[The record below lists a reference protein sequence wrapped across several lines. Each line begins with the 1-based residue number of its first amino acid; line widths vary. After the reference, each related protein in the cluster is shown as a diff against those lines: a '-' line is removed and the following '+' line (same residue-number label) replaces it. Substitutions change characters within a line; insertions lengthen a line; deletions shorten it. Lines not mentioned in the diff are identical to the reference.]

1 MSIDPKIGGYRS
13 RGSAAKVES
22 MTRFLL
28 AVALLVAAASPAQA
42 TPARWVG
49 TWATAPSSAVP
60 GTDNG
65 YPNFTIRNIVH
76 VSAGGKEI
84 RVRLSNAFG
93 RTPVLFGAVTV
104 ARAAGSDTPLA
115 VPGTMRTLTFGGS
128 RSITAAPGTDVFSD
142 AVALTVPAD
151 SDLLV
156 SVYTP
161 SPGGP
166 VTHHGLAMQNSYFT
180 RDGDHSAEESAEAF
194 RERTTNWHYVSG
206 VDVRSSTL
214 RGSVVA
220 LGDSITDGA
229 NSTWGANLRWPDQL
243 ADRINTRLGVL
254 NAGISGNRLLL
265 DGGGAGPNAQARLNR
280 DVLTQSGVRTVIVF
294 EGINDIQ
301 QTPHET
307 DPAKIIAALKQIAQR
322 SHDRGLRVIGA
333 TITPFKGWRSYT
345 DELEAVRQAVN
356 SFIRTSS
363 DFDAVVDFDQVI
375 RDPADP
381 QRIRPDYDQGDH
393 LHPGDKGFEAM
404 AKAVRIATL

>member
-1 MSIDPKIGGYRS
+1 
-13 RGSAAKVES
+13 

-28 AVALLVAAASPAQA
+28 AVALFVAAAAPAQA
-42 TPARWVG
+42 APARWVG

-60 GTDNG
+60 GTENG
-65 YPNFTIRNIVH
+65 YPNFSIRNIVH
-76 VSAGGKEI
+76 ISAGGREL
-84 RVRLSNAFG
+84 RVRLSNAYG
-93 RTPVLFGAVTV
+93 RTPVQFGAVTV
-104 ARAAGSDTPLA
+104 ARAAGPDTPTA

-128 RSITAAPGTDVFSD
+128 PSITAPPGADVVSD
-142 AVALTVPAD
+142 GVTLTVPAD

-156 SVYTP
+156 SVFTP
-161 SPGGP
+161 APGGP
-166 VTHHGLAMQNSYFT
+166 VTHHQLAMQNSYFT
-180 RDGDHSAEESAEAF
+180 RDGDHTADQSAAAF
-194 RERTTNWHYVSG
+194 RERTTAWHYLSG

-214 RGSVVA
+214 RGAVVA

-243 ADRINTRLGVL
+243 ADRVNTRLGVL

-265 DGGGAGPNAQARLNR
+265 DGDSAGPNALARLNR

-307 DPAKIIAALKQIAQR
+307 DPAKIIAALRQIAAR

-333 TITPFKGWRSYT
+333 TITPFKGWHSYT

-356 SFIRTSS
+356 AFIRAGT
-363 DFDAVVDFDQVI
+363 DFDAVVDFDAVI

-404 AKAVRIATL
+404 AKEVRLSTL

>member
-1 MSIDPKIGGYRS
+1 
-13 RGSAAKVES
+13 

-42 TPARWVG
+42 APARWVG
-49 TWATAPSSAVP
+49 TWASAPSSALP

-65 YPNFTIRNIVH
+65 LPNFTIRNIVH

-93 RTPVLFGAVTV
+93 RTPTLFGSVTV
-104 ARAAGSDTPLA
+104 ARAAGPDTPLA
-115 VPGTMRTLTFGGS
+115 LPGTMRTLTFGGS
-128 RSITAAPGTDVFSD
+128 PSITAAPGADVISD
-142 AVALTVPAD
+142 GVALNVPAD

-161 SPGGP
+161 TSGGP
-166 VTHHGLAMQNSYFT
+166 VTHHNLTMQNSYLT
-180 RDGDHSAEESAEAF
+180 RDGNHAAEESAAAF
-194 RERTTNWHYVSG
+194 GERTTKWHYVSG

-214 RGSVVA
+214 KGSVVA

-265 DGGGAGPNAQARLNR
+265 DGGGAGVNAQARLDR
-280 DVLTQSGVRTVIVF
+280 DVLTQAGVRSVIVF

-345 DELEAVRQAVN
+345 EELEAVRQAVN
-356 SFIRTSS
+356 SYIRTSS
-363 DFDAVVDFDQVI
+363 EFDAVVDFDQVI

>member
-1 MSIDPKIGGYRS
+1 
-13 RGSAAKVES
+13 

-28 AVALLVAAASPAQA
+28 AVALFVAAAAPAQA
-42 TPARWVG
+42 APARWVG

-60 GTDNG
+60 GTENG
-65 YPNFTIRNIVH
+65 YPNFSIRNIVH
-76 VSAGGKEI
+76 ISAGGREL
-84 RVRLSNAFG
+84 RVRLSNAYG
-93 RTPVLFGAVTV
+93 RTPVQFGAVTV
-104 ARAAGSDTPLA
+104 ARAAGPDTPTA

-128 RSITAAPGTDVFSD
+128 PSITAPPGADVVSD
-142 AVALTVPAD
+142 GVALTVPAD

-156 SVYTP
+156 SVFTP
-161 SPGGP
+161 APGGP
-166 VTHHGLAMQNSYFT
+166 VTHHQLAMQNSYFT
-180 RDGDHSAEESAEAF
+180 RDGDHTADQSAAAF
-194 RERTTNWHYVSG
+194 RERTTAWHYLSG

-214 RGSVVA
+214 RGAVVA

-243 ADRINTRLGVL
+243 ADRVNTRLGVL

-265 DGGGAGPNAQARLNR
+265 DGDSAGPNALARLNR

-307 DPAKIIAALKQIAQR
+307 DPAKIIAALRQIAAR

-333 TITPFKGWRSYT
+333 TITPFKGWHSYT

-356 SFIRTSS
+356 AFIRAGT
-363 DFDAVVDFDQVI
+363 DFDAVVDFDAVI

-404 AKAVRIATL
+404 AKAVRLSTL

>member
-1 MSIDPKIGGYRS
+1 
-13 RGSAAKVES
+13 
-22 MTRFLL
+22 MTRFVL
-28 AVALLVAAASPAQA
+28 AVALVVAAASPAQA
-42 TPARWVG
+42 APARWVG

-65 YPNFTIRNIVH
+65 YPNFSIRNIVH

-84 RVRLSNAFG
+84 RVRLSNSYG
-93 RTPVLFGAVTV
+93 RTPVQFGAVTV
-104 ARAAGSDTPLA
+104 ARAAGPDTPTAL
-115 VPGTMRTLTFGGS
+115 PGTMRTLTFGGS
-128 RSITAAPGTDVFSD
+128 PSITAPPGADVISD
-142 AVALTVPAD
+142 GVRLDVPAD
-151 SDLLV
+151 SNLLV
-156 SVYTP
+156 SVFTP
-161 SPGGP
+161 APGGP
-166 VTHHGLAMQNSYFT
+166 VTHHQLTMQNSYFT
-180 RDGDHSAEESAEAF
+180 RDGNRTSDESGAAF
-194 RERTTNWHYVSG
+194 GERTTAWHYVSG

-243 ADRINTRLGVL
+243 ADRVNTRFGIL
-254 NAGISGNRLLL
+254 NSGISGNRLLL
-265 DGGGAGPNAQARLNR
+265 DGGWAGPNALSRLNR
-280 DVLTQSGVRTVIVF
+280 DVLTQTGVRTVIVF

-307 DPAKIIAALKQIAQR
+307 DPAKIIAALKQIASR
-322 SHDRGLRVIGA
+322 AHDRGLRVIGA
-333 TITPFKGWRSYT
+333 TITPFKGWGSYT

-356 SFIRTSS
+356 TFIRSS
-363 DFDAVVDFDQVI
+363 KDFDAVVDFDAVI

>member
-1 MSIDPKIGGYRS
+1 
-13 RGSAAKVES
+13 

-28 AVALLVAAASPAQA
+28 AVALLVAAASPAHA
-42 TPARWVG
+42 APARWVG
-49 TWATAPSSAVP
+49 TWAAAPSSAVP
-60 GTDNG
+60 GTENG
-65 YPNFTIRNIVH
+65 YPNFSVRNIVH
-76 VSAGGKEI
+76 VSAGGREV

-93 RTPVLFGAVTV
+93 RTPVVFGQVTV
-104 ARAAGSDTPLA
+104 ARAADSDTPLA

-128 RSITAAPGTDVFSD
+128 SSVTAPPGADVVSD
-142 AVALTVPAD
+142 GVALTVPAD

-166 VTHHGLAMQNSYFT
+166 VTHHQLTMQNSYFT
-180 RDGDHSAEESAEAF
+180 RDGNHTAEESAAAF
-194 RERTTNWHYVSG
+194 RERTTNWHFVSG

-243 ADRINTRLGVL
+243 ADRVNTRLGVL

-265 DGGGAGPNAQARLNR
+265 DGQWAGPNALARLNR
-280 DVLTQSGVRTVIVF
+280 DVLTQSGVRSVIVF

-307 DPAKIIAALKQIAQR
+307 NPDKIIAALKQIASR

-333 TITPFKGWRSYT
+333 TITPFKGWNSYT

-356 SFIRTSS
+356 AFIRTSQ
-363 DFDAVVDFDQVI
+363 DFDAVVDFDAVI

-381 QRIRPDYDQGDH
+381 QRIRPDYDEGDH

-404 AKAVRIATL
+404 AKAVEIATL

>member
-1 MSIDPKIGGYRS
+1 
-13 RGSAAKVES
+13 

-42 TPARWVG
+42 APPRWVG
-49 TWATAPSSAVP
+49 TWAAAPSSAVP

-65 YPNFTIRNIVH
+65 YVNFTIRNIVH

-93 RTPVLFGAVTV
+93 RTPVLFSQVTV
-104 ARAAGSDTPLA
+104 ARAAGPDTPLA
-115 VPGTMRTLTFGGS
+115 LPGTVRTLTFGGS
-128 RSITAAPGTDVFSD
+128 QAITAPPGADVVSD
-142 AVALTVPAD
+142 GVALTVPAD

-161 SPGGP
+161 EPGGP
-166 VTHHGLAMQNSYFT
+166 VTYHNLTMQNSYFT
-180 RDGDHSAEESAEAF
+180 RDGNHTTDESALAF

-214 RGSVVA
+214 QGSVVA

-229 NSTWGANLRWPDQL
+229 NSTFGANLRWPDQL
-243 ADRINTRLGVL
+243 ADRVNKRLGVL

-265 DGGGAGPNAQARLNR
+265 DGGGAGVNALARLNR

-301 QTPHET
+301 QTPHQT
-307 DPAKIIAALKQIAQR
+307 DPAKIIAALKQIASR
-322 SHDRGLRVIGA
+322 SHDRGLRVVGA
-333 TITPFKGWRSYT
+333 TITPFKGWNSYT
-345 DELEAVRQAVN
+345 EELEQVRQTVN
-356 SFIRTSS
+356 AFIRTSR

-381 QRIRPDYDQGDH
+381 QRIRPDYDEGDH

-404 AKAVRIATL
+404 AKAVRLATL

>member
-1 MSIDPKIGGYRS
+1 
-13 RGSAAKVES
+13 

-42 TPARWVG
+42 APPRWVG

-84 RVRLSNAFG
+84 RVRLSNAYG
-93 RTPVLFGAVTV
+93 RTPILFGHVTV
-104 ARAAGSDTPLA
+104 ARAAGPDTPLA

-128 RSITAAPGTDVFSD
+128 RSIMAPPGADVVSD
-142 AVALTVPAD
+142 GVALTVPAD

-156 SVYTP
+156 SVHTP
-161 SPGGP
+161 EPGGP
-166 VTHHGLAMQNSYFT
+166 VTRHQLTMQNSYFT
-180 RDGDHSAEESAEAF
+180 RDGDHTADESAAAF

-243 ADRINTRLGVL
+243 ADRVNTRLGVL

-265 DGGGAGPNAQARLNR
+265 DGGSAGPNALARLNR

-301 QTPHET
+301 QTPHQT
-307 DPAKIIAALKQIAQR
+307 DPAKIIAALRQIAQR

-333 TITPFKGWRSYT
+333 TITPFKGWNSYT
-345 DELEAVRQAVN
+345 EELESVRQAVN
-356 SFIRTSS
+356 AFIRTSD
-363 DFDAVVDFDQVI
+363 DFDAVVDFDEVI

-381 QRIRPDYDQGDH
+381 QRIRPDYDEGDH

-404 AKAVRIATL
+404 AKAVRTATL

>member
-1 MSIDPKIGGYRS
+1 
-13 RGSAAKVES
+13 

-28 AVALLVAAASPAQA
+28 TVALLVAAAWPAQA
-42 TPARWVG
+42 APARWVG
-49 TWATAPSSAVP
+49 TWATAPSSAIP
-60 GTDNG
+60 GTENG
-65 YPNFTIRNIVH
+65 YPNFSMRNIVH
-76 VSAGGKEI
+76 VSAGGREV
-84 RVRLSNAFG
+84 RVRLSNVYG
-93 RTPVLFGAVTV
+93 RTPTLFGQVTV
-104 ARAAGSDTPLA
+104 ARAAGPDTPLA

-128 RSITAAPGTDVFSD
+128 QSITAPPGADVVSD
-142 AVALTVPAD
+142 GVALNVPAD

-156 SVYTP
+156 SIFTP
-161 SPGGP
+161 APGGP
-166 VTHHGLAMQNSYFT
+166 VTHHQLTMQNSYFT
-180 RDGDHSAEESAEAF
+180 RDGNQTANESAAPF
-194 RERTTNWHYVSG
+194 RERTTAWHYVSG

-243 ADRINTRLGVL
+243 ADRVNTRMGVL

-265 DGGGAGPNAQARLNR
+265 DGTSAGPNALARLNR

-307 DPAKIIAALKQIAQR
+307 DPQKIIAALKQIAAR
-322 SHDRGLRVIGA
+322 AHDRGLRVVGA
-333 TITPFKGWRSYT
+333 TITPFKGWYSYT
-345 DELEAVRQAVN
+345 EELEVVRQAVN
-356 SFIRTSS
+356 AFIRTSA
-363 DFDAVVDFDQVI
+363 DFDAVVDFDAVI

-381 QRIRPDYDQGDH
+381 QRIKPDYDQGDH

-404 AKAVRIATL
+404 AKAVDTATL

>member
-1 MSIDPKIGGYRS
+1 
-13 RGSAAKVES
+13 

-28 AVALLVAAASPAQA
+28 TVALLVAAAWPAQA
-42 TPARWVG
+42 APARWVG
-49 TWATAPSSAVP
+49 TWATAPSSAIP
-60 GTDNG
+60 GTENG
-65 YPNFTIRNIVH
+65 YPNFSMRNIVH
-76 VSAGGKEI
+76 VSAGGREV
-84 RVRLSNAFG
+84 RVRLSNVYG
-93 RTPVLFGAVTV
+93 RTPTLFGQVTV
-104 ARAAGSDTPLA
+104 ARAAGPDTPLA

-128 RSITAAPGTDVFSD
+128 QSITAPAGADVVSD
-142 AVALTVPAD
+142 GVALNVPAD

-156 SVYTP
+156 SIFTP

-166 VTHHGLAMQNSYFT
+166 VTHHQLTMQNSYFT
-180 RDGDHSAEESAEAF
+180 RDGNQTANESAAPF
-194 RERTTNWHYVSG
+194 RERTTAWHYVSG

-243 ADRINTRLGVL
+243 ADRINTRMGVL

-265 DGGGAGPNAQARLNR
+265 DGTSAGPNALARLNR
-280 DVLTQSGVRTVIVF
+280 DVLTQSGVRSVIVF

-307 DPAKIIAALKQIAQR
+307 DPQKIIAALKQIAAR
-322 SHDRGLRVIGA
+322 AHDRGLRVVGA
-333 TITPFKGWRSYT
+333 TITPFKGWYSYT
-345 DELEAVRQAVN
+345 EELEAVRQAVN
-356 SFIRTSS
+356 AFIRTSA
-363 DFDAVVDFDQVI
+363 DFDAVVDFDAVI

-381 QRIRPDYDQGDH
+381 QRIKPDYDQGDH

-404 AKAVRIATL
+404 AKAVDTATL

>member
-1 MSIDPKIGGYRS
+1 
-13 RGSAAKVES
+13 

-28 AVALLVAAASPAQA
+28 TVALLVAAAWPAQA
-42 TPARWVG
+42 APARWVG
-49 TWATAPSSAVP
+49 TWATAPSSAIP
-60 GTDNG
+60 GTENG
-65 YPNFTIRNIVH
+65 YPNFSMRNIVH
-76 VSAGGKEI
+76 VSAGGREV
-84 RVRLSNAFG
+84 RVRLSNAYG
-93 RTPVLFGAVTV
+93 RTPTLFGQVTV
-104 ARAAGSDTPLA
+104 ARAAGPDTPLA

-128 RSITAAPGTDVFSD
+128 QSITAPPGADVVSD
-142 AVALTVPAD
+142 GVALNVPAD

-156 SVYTP
+156 SIFTP
-161 SPGGP
+161 APGGP
-166 VTHHGLAMQNSYFT
+166 VTHHQLTMQNSYFT
-180 RDGDHSAEESAEAF
+180 RDGNQTANESAAPF
-194 RERTTNWHYVSG
+194 RERTTAWHYVSG

-243 ADRINTRLGVL
+243 ADRVNTRMGVL

-265 DGGGAGPNAQARLNR
+265 DGTSAGPNALARLNR

-307 DPAKIIAALKQIAQR
+307 DPQKIIAALKQIAAR
-322 SHDRGLRVIGA
+322 AHDRGLRVVGA
-333 TITPFKGWRSYT
+333 TITPFKGWYSYT
-345 DELEAVRQAVN
+345 EELEAVRQAVN
-356 SFIRTSS
+356 AFIRTSA
-363 DFDAVVDFDQVI
+363 DFDAVVDFDAVI

-381 QRIRPDYDQGDH
+381 QRIKPDYDQGDH

-404 AKAVRIATL
+404 AKAVDTATL

>member
-1 MSIDPKIGGYRS
+1 
-13 RGSAAKVES
+13 

-28 AVALLVAAASPAQA
+28 AVALFVAAAAPAQA
-42 TPARWVG
+42 APARWVG

-60 GTDNG
+60 GTENG
-65 YPNFTIRNIVH
+65 YPNFSIRNIVH
-76 VSAGGKEI
+76 ISAGGREL
-84 RVRLSNAFG
+84 RVRLSNAYG
-93 RTPVLFGAVTV
+93 RTPVQFGAVTV
-104 ARAAGSDTPLA
+104 ARAAGPDTPTA

-128 RSITAAPGTDVFSD
+128 PSITAPPGADVVSD
-142 AVALTVPAD
+142 GVALTVPAD

-156 SVYTP
+156 SVFTP
-161 SPGGP
+161 APGGP
-166 VTHHGLAMQNSYFT
+166 VTHHQLTMQNSYFT
-180 RDGDHSAEESAEAF
+180 RDGDHTADESAAAF
-194 RERTTNWHYVSG
+194 RERTSVWHYVSG

-243 ADRINTRLGVL
+243 ADRVNTRLGVL

-265 DGGGAGPNAQARLNR
+265 DGDSAGPNALARLNR

-307 DPAKIIAALKQIAQR
+307 DPAKIIAALRQIASR

-333 TITPFKGWRSYT
+333 TITPFKGWHSYT

-356 SFIRTSS
+356 AFIRAGT
-363 DFDAVVDFDQVI
+363 DFDAVVDFDAVI

-404 AKAVRIATL
+404 AKAVRLSTL

>member
-1 MSIDPKIGGYRS
+1 
-13 RGSAAKVES
+13 

-28 AVALLVAAASPAQA
+28 AVALFVAAASPAQA
-42 TPARWVG
+42 APARWVG

-65 YPNFTIRNIVH
+65 YPNFSLRNIVH

-84 RVRLSNAFG
+84 RVRLSNAYG
-93 RTPVLFGAVTV
+93 RTPLQFGAVTV
-104 ARAAGSDTPLA
+104 ARAAGPDTPTAL
-115 VPGTMRTLTFGGS
+115 PGTMRTLTFGGS
-128 RSITAAPGTDVFSD
+128 RSITAPPGSDVISD
-142 AVALTVPAD
+142 GVRLTVPAD

-156 SVYTP
+156 SVFTP

-166 VTHHGLAMQNSYFT
+166 VTHHSLTMQNSYFT
-180 RDGDHSAEESAEAF
+180 RDGNRTSDESGAAYI
-194 RERTTNWHYVSG
+194 ERTTAWHYVSG
-206 VDVRSSTL
+206 VDVRTTTL

-243 ADRINTRLGVL
+243 ADRVNTRLGVL

-265 DGGGAGPNAQARLNR
+265 DGDWAGPNALSRLNR
-280 DVLTQSGVRTVIVF
+280 DVLTQTGVRSVIVF

-307 DPAKIIAALKQIAQR
+307 DPAKIIAALRQIAQR
-322 SHDRGLRVIGA
+322 AHDRGLRVIGA
-333 TITPFKGWRSYT
+333 TITPFKGWNSYT

-356 SFIRTSS
+356 TFIRGSQDFDAIV
-363 DFDAVVDFDQVI
+363 DFDAVI
-375 RDPADP
+375 RDPSDP
-381 QRIRPDYDQGDH
+381 RRIRPDYDQGDH

-404 AKAVRIATL
+404 AKAVKIATL

>member
-1 MSIDPKIGGYRS
+1 
-13 RGSAAKVES
+13 

-28 AVALLVAAASPAQA
+28 AVALFVAAASPAQA
-42 TPARWVG
+42 APARWVG

-65 YPNFTIRNIVH
+65 YPNFSMRNIVH

-84 RVRLSNAFG
+84 RVRLSNAYG
-93 RTPVLFGAVTV
+93 RAPIQFGAVTV
-104 ARAAGSDTPLA
+104 ARAAGQDTPTAL
-115 VPGTMRTLTFGGS
+115 PGTMRTLTFGGS
-128 RSITAAPGTDVFSD
+128 TSITAPPGSDVISD
-142 AVALTVPAD
+142 GVHLDVPAD

-156 SVYTP
+156 SVFTP

-166 VTHHGLAMQNSYFT
+166 VTHHSLTMQNSYFT
-180 RDGDHSAEESAEAF
+180 RDGNRTSDESGAAYN
-194 RERTTNWHYVSG
+194 ERTTAWHYVSG
-206 VDVRSSTL
+206 VDVRTTTL

-243 ADRINTRLGVL
+243 ADRVNTRLGVL

-265 DGGGAGPNAQARLNR
+265 DSDWAGPNALSRLNR
-280 DVLTQSGVRTVIVF
+280 DVLTQTGVRSVIVF

-307 DPAKIIAALKQIAQR
+307 DPAKIIAALRQIAQR
-322 SHDRGLRVIGA
+322 AHDRGLRVIGA
-333 TITPFKGWRSYT
+333 TITPFKGWNSYT
-345 DELEAVRQAVN
+345 SELEAVRQAVN
-356 SFIRTSS
+356 TFIRGSK
-363 DFDAVVDFDQVI
+363 DFDAIIDFDAVI

-404 AKAVRIATL
+404 AKAVKIAAL

>member
-1 MSIDPKIGGYRS
+1 
-13 RGSAAKVES
+13 

-28 AVALLVAAASPAQA
+28 AVALFVAAAAPAQA
-42 TPARWVG
+42 APARWVG

-60 GTDNG
+60 GTENG
-65 YPNFTIRNIVH
+65 YPNFSIRNIVH
-76 VSAGGKEI
+76 ISAGGREL
-84 RVRLSNAFG
+84 RVRLSNAYG
-93 RTPVLFGAVTV
+93 RTPIQFGAVTV
-104 ARAAGSDTPLA
+104 ARAAGPDTPTA

-128 RSITAAPGTDVFSD
+128 PSITAPPGADVVSD
-142 AVALTVPAD
+142 GVALTVPAD

-156 SVYTP
+156 SVFTP
-161 SPGGP
+161 APGGP
-166 VTHHGLAMQNSYFT
+166 VTHHQLTMQNSYFT
-180 RDGDHSAEESAEAF
+180 RDGDHTADESAAAF
-194 RERTTNWHYVSG
+194 RERTTAWHYISG

-243 ADRINTRLGVL
+243 ADRVNTRMGVL

-265 DGGGAGPNAQARLNR
+265 DGDSAGPNALARLNR

-307 DPAKIIAALKQIAQR
+307 DPAKIIAALKQIAAR

-333 TITPFKGWRSYT
+333 TITPFKGWYSYT
-345 DELEAVRQAVN
+345 GELEAVRQAVN
-356 SFIRTSS
+356 AFIRSGTA
-363 DFDAVVDFDQVI
+363 FDAVVDFDAVI
-375 RDPADP
+375 RDPSDP

-393 LHPGDKGFEAM
+393 LHPGDRGFEAM
-404 AKAVRIATL
+404 AKAVQLSAL